1 MTMTDSV
8 ETNLGR
14 FWERVWNHNST
25 GATCRISN
33 LTLGMVVNTGSPH
46 ADYPHLRL
54 KAAETRH
61 FIPVLSKI
69 CQGFLGSKQQRVR
82 AEAAQALT
90 QFYEHLDYCDYV
102 PTTAQHLMLEKLW
115 WNFLRK
121 YQWLSENA
129 SKKSLKLY
137 DATPKFHYSSH
148 LTAQS
153 FYLNPRN
160 TSIAASCAF
169 STRVSESSGQDAVL
183 HAFPHELP
191 A

>member
-1 MTMTDSV
+1 M
-8 ETNLGR
+8 
-14 FWERVWNHNST
+14 
-25 GATCRISN
+25 
-33 LTLGMVVNTGSPH
+33 
-46 ADYPHLRL
+46 
-54 KAAETRH
+54 
-61 FIPVLSKI
+61 
-69 CQGFLGSKQQRVR
+69 R

-148 LTAQS
+148 LTAQFFLFKPAKTPQLLPHVHLAPVSLKVADKMRFYMHFLMS
-153 FYLNPRN
+153 F
-160 TSIAASCAF
+160 
-169 STRVSESSGQDAVL
+169 Q
-183 HAFPHELP
+183 HED
-191 A
+191 